1 LINFC
6 AAQFFVSERLWD
18 GVWKVMNVNLA
29 MSVGDHVLKMQGTQV
44 FVLGDLILDTY
55 VSGKVSRIS
64 PEAPVPV
71 VLEQKQWAVLGGA
84 ANVAA
89 NIAAFGGGVVLAGR
103 IGQDIDGD
111 HFVKICE
118 SLDVDCAGLLRS
130 KSMPTTRKLRVMAG
144 YQQVVRIDS
153 ECTEL
158 LSTAEVATL
167 ESKVK
172 DFLNRK
178 GPKAIVISD
187 YGKGVC
193 TAELLN
199 SVIALANKQ
208 RVPVITDPKSLDMK
222 RYSGSTLIKPNLS
235 EGREV
240 LKIASPGSAYSSFDS
255 EVSAVC
261 QAVLEKSGAHNVV
274 LSLSEKGVTVRGRDV
289 GAGAHFETMALQV
302 ADVSGA
308 GDTMVAFLAMGMAAD
323 IGMARSVQLAN
334 IAAGIVCGK
343 LGTATVSASEF
354 LDTFKH
360 ETEETKPEKVLPR
373 DELAEILSQ
382 ARESGKKIVFT
393 NGCFDLLHAGHV
405 EVLQKAK
412 SFGDILVVAI
422 NSDASVKKLK
432 GPTRPLQNEE
442 DRSRIMAALACVDYV
457 TIFEEETPAAL
468 ISSFKPKILVKGGDY
483 NSETI
488 VGAKDVASWGGRVE
502 IVPLVNGRSTTSL
515 VDRARS

>member
-1 LINFC
+1 
-6 AAQFFVSERLWD
+6 
-18 GVWKVMNVNLA
+18 M
-29 MSVGDHVLKMQGTQV
+29 
-44 FVLGDLILDTY
+44 
-55 VSGKVSRIS
+55 
-64 PEAPVPV
+64 
-71 VLEQKQWAVLGGA
+71 
-84 ANVAA
+84 
-89 NIAAFGGGVVLAGR
+89 
-103 IGQDIDGD
+103 
-111 HFVKICE
+111 
-118 SLDVDCAGLLRS
+118 
-130 KSMPTTRKLRVMAG
+130 
-144 YQQVVRIDS
+144 
-153 ECTEL
+153 
-158 LSTAEVATL
+158 
-167 ESKVK
+167 
-172 DFLNRK
+172 
-178 GPKAIVISD
+178 
-187 YGKGVC
+187 
-193 TAELLN
+193 
-199 SVIALANKQ
+199 
-208 RVPVITDPKSLDMK
+208 
-222 RYSGSTLIKPNLS
+222 
-235 EGREV
+235 
-240 LKIASPGSAYSSFDS
+240 
-255 EVSAVC
+255 
-261 QAVLEKSGAHNVV
+261 
-274 LSLSEKGVTVRGRDV
+274 TVRGRDV

-323 IGMARSVQLAN
+323 IGVARSVQLAN

-373 DELAEILSQ
+373 DELTEILCQ
-382 ARESGKKIVFT
+382 ARESGKNVVFT

-432 GPTRPLQNEE
+432 GPARPLQNEE
-442 DRSRIMAALACVDYV
+442 DRARIMAALACVDYV

-515 VDRARS
+515 VDRARN